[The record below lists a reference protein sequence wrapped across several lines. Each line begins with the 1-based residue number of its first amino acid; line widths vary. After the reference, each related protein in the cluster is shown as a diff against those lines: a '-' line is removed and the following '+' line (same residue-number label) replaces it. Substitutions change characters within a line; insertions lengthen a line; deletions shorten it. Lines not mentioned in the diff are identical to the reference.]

1 MVTCV
6 GHGPMACRRC
16 WTSEA
21 KVQHAGNFKLIHD
34 PGHWGAADPE
44 TIVLGISKG
53 NTQTTAYASGPFD
66 EVAFKGI
73 RHRIL
78 EIFQAVGLL
87 AGETPAQFEKRFKS
101 TEKDFA
107 FASVV
112 RCSLTGIDRKK
123 SAERREPVY
132 TADSPNVIPAFRPES
147 KGYPFVSNCVD
158 QHLANLGARARLV
171 LLLGNTGSYITA
183 LRDVVATTRG
193 RVTSINEVAYW
204 SAGVK
209 FVHLSHP
216 SKGNGHFGA
225 FIRGEGTPGGKRDL
239 AKSALQSAL

>member
-16 WTSEA
+16 WTSDA

-53 NTQTTAYASGPFD
+53 NTQTTAYASGPFG

-123 SAERREPVY
+123 VRNGGNPFTRQTVRMSFPPLGPNPKVIRLSR
-132 TADSPNVIPAFRPES
+132 TA
-147 KGYPFVSNCVD
+147 
-158 QHLANLGARARLV
+158 
-171 LLLGNTGSYITA
+171 
-183 LRDVVATTRG
+183 
-193 RVTSINEVAYW
+193 SISIW
-204 SAGVK
+204 
-209 FVHLSHP
+209 
-216 SKGNGHFGA
+216 
-225 FIRGEGTPGGKRDL
+225 
-239 AKSALQSAL
+239 